1 MDAGMTV
8 EELLKSKR
16 VEILGIAR
24 RHGANNIRVFGSVA
38 RGDDGPGSD
47 IDLLVDFEPGRSLLD
62 QAALLLELEEL
73 LGREVDV
80 LTEQG
85 MHHRVRSRALG
96 EAVQL

>member
-1 MDAGMTV
+1 MTAK
-8 EELLKSKR
+8 ELLEAKR
-16 VEILGIAR
+16 DEILRIAG

-47 IDLLVDFEPGRSLLD
+47 VDLLVDFEPGRSLLD

-85 MHHRVRSRALG
+85 MHQRVRGRALE
-96 EAVQL
+96 EAVPL

>member
-1 MDAGMTV
+1 MTAK
-8 EELLKSKR
+8 ELLKSKR
-16 VEILGIAR
+16 NEILRIAG

-47 IDLLVDFEPGRSLLD
+47 VDLLVDFEPVSSLLD

-85 MHHRVRSRALG
+85 MHQRVRGRALG
-96 EAVQL
+96 GAVPL

>member
-1 MDAGMTV
+1 MPV
-8 EELLKSKR
+8 KELLKSKR
-16 VEILGIAR
+16 DEILIIAG

-85 MHHRVRSRALG
+85 MHQRVRGKALG
-96 EAVQL
+96 EAVPL